1 MIRIG
6 NTIRWL
12 CRTTPHTVEAVRAA
26 LWSKFDL
33 YVYGLPS
40 LSSEHRSEAINWNL
54 NRRQQD
60 KKLIAFWLNG
70 WNQFF
75 VRCSRWPMIQLR
87 IAFTRL
93 WPKRQR
99 NWTQHFIL
107 SRYLE
112 LGSDLAF
119 FFSRRMNRIRSYN
132 RRHLEVSNTG
142 TTRICII
149 VTFFPSFR
157 CGTQLMQRIRCT
169 YDIIS
174 IYHTKC
180 QMKKPVWG
188 IRLKDKTYFRLFS
201 LVVTVPPEVRTR
213 ACLCAVSVFFY
224 FSVFLSF
231 RFF

>member
-1 MIRIG
+1 M
-6 NTIRWL
+6 TDD
-12 CRTTPHTVEAVRAA
+12 PVAYSVHTLVAKAA
-26 LWSKFDL
+26 TKLNAAFHFVQVSWTRF
-33 YVYGLPS
+33 
-40 LSSEHRSEAINWNL
+40 RS
-54 NRRQQD
+54 R
-60 KKLIAFWLNG
+60 
-70 WNQFF
+70 
-75 VRCSRWPMIQLR
+75 
-87 IAFTRL
+87 
-93 WPKRQR
+93 
-99 NWTQHFIL
+99 
-107 SRYLE
+107 
-112 LGSDLAF
+112 F